1 MKREVFIKNMGA
13 AAASLLLSPLVKAKT
28 SVLNQ
33 ELPPL
38 LISSSGK
45 PINKITGWEKK
56 RKSIKRIWSE
66 YLGFIDSNPA
76 APLMTVLEEDT
87 PEGLVRQ
94 YIEYEGEPGIRV
106 RGYLLKPGKQD
117 KKLPAVVALH
127 STSDNQMKFIAGVEK
142 GEIKALGY
150 NLAKMGFV
158 VICPMCFLWHEK
170 GIKTYEQQVEL
181 FNIRHPGSKGMAKM
195 LFDAIRAVDVLSS
208 LDEVDMKRIG
218 AVGHSLGAKEAFYLG
233 AFDDRV
239 KAVVSNEGGIG
250 INFSNWDDP
259 WYLGKEIHNFPHQ
272 HHELLGLCAP
282 KPFLLIGGDSS
293 DGKIS
298 IPYIDS
304 VRPVYNLYGKPEN
317 LMFFNHG
324 QGHEITPEAEK
335 LTYEWISRHLKG
347 KGGLGD

>member
-1 MKREVFIKNMGA
+1 MKREVFIKTTGA
-13 AAASLLLSPLVKAKT
+13 AVASLFLVPLWRTASPALS
-28 SVLNQ
+28 Q
-33 ELPPL
+33 DLPPL
-38 LISSSGK
+38 LISSSGR
-45 PINKITGWEKK
+45 PINKLRAWEKK
-56 RKSIKRIWSE
+56 RKSIKKIWAE
-66 YLGFIDSNPA
+66 YLGMIDTNPA
-76 APLMTVLEEDT
+76 PPVITVLNEDM

-106 RGYLLKPGKQD
+106 KAYLLIPLGQGE
-117 KKLPAVVALH
+117 KLPAVVALH
-127 STSDNQMKFIAGVEK
+127 STSDNQMKYIAGVEK

-150 NLAKMGFV
+150 NLAKMGFI

-170 GIKTYEQQVEL
+170 GTKTYEQQVDL
-181 FNIRHPGSKGMAKM
+181 FHARHPKSRGMAKM
-195 LFDAIRAVDVLSS
+195 LFDAMRAVDVLEN
-208 LDEVDMKRIG
+208 LEEVDKGRIG
-218 AVGHSLGAKEAFYLG
+218 ALGHSLGAKEAFYLG

-239 KAVVSNEGGIG
+239 TTIVSNEGGIG

-259 WYLGKEIHNFPHQ
+259 WYIGKDIHDFPHQ

-304 VRPVYNLYGKPEN
+304 VRPVYDLYGKPEN

-324 QGHEITPEAEK
+324 RGHGITPEAEK
-335 LTYEWISRHLKG
+335 LTYDWISRHLKG
-347 KGGLGD
+347 